1 MDMSPDGT
9 RLAAGGGDFDVKII
23 TLADSSQKVL
33 KGHTAPILSVAF
45 SPDGSLIASASCD
58 GSVRIWSVSD
68 ATEVHCLSHNH
79 EKSNDFGNSRTL
91 ARMSWSPD
99 GKCLA
104 VPCRDEILLLETST
118 WDRKTSLSHADFAN
132 VSICAYSKNGSIL
145 AASNTTGCILFWK
158 TDSLTSSPV
167 ATFVHEDSSAI
178 TSLKF
183 SPKRNEQIIFCD
195 AKGKFSFLDVSLA
208 ESREAGKVQEVLDD
222 MYGQIEDD
230 DTFTE
235 EDFLKE
241 QEKRKSA
248 AAAKGHQSADGE
260 DEDEEEEIVTQR
272 KKRSAFIDDE
282 ADEDDGANCD
292 EADNEAEKAEE
303 ADDDMENFID
313 DDDDDVRSVA
323 PAPVVAQSA
332 SSAPHNQT
340 TEVASTDL
348 IDDDDGGISINAIKA
363 VYEKTIFN
371 VDDDD
376 ASKGSKDQE
385 SAEKGEAS
393 GEPPAKVQ
401 PVIQSYQQPAFQ
413 PGSTPVHFEQR
424 FMLWNETGIVRA
436 YSTETED
443 TIDVEFHDVATH
455 HTINMTNTND
465 YTIAALSSEALVL
478 ANGEADELSSSRIFC
493 MNFVTWDESNKEW
506 TVDLPDDEFAESV
519 ALGGGFVAVATNKR
533 FIRLFTIGGTQINM
547 FSIPGSVVCISAQEG
562 SLIVVYNA
570 APGTK
575 YNPVLSAY
583 ILKIS
588 PKSATLPKQSLPNP
602 VPVSLV
608 PDTLLAWAGFTDEG
622 TPCVVDTD
630 GYVRLMRDA
639 IGNTWIP
646 VVHLKEKLN
655 SKTDNNFVI
664 GLSEINEQVRCIF
677 CKGSRYPAVIPRPHV
692 TFVSF
697 ELPFCGRSAMK
708 GKLEE
713 SHIRSKLANSMLEKL
728 LTEGYDVE
736 NQTQRNYKSMN
747 ESLLRLFAMA
757 IGSGCEALALE
768 ISYLMPSGKSVE
780 SAIRYAL
787 QKRCTALAEK
797 LREVA
802 LEKEN
807 EAVDQTEPEP
817 EVYRPSP
824 RKSAVPVA
832 EDEIEV
838 LRPKPVVLSKNGH
851 SLSGNDDSEEEE
863 VASDPPPTRST
874 EQESGKKRKRAAG
887 SGSVKSGSC
896 KELGFDVYLDEVF
909 ESVKEKNPDMDDS
922 EVADVAKDTFL
933 SLPFSKRREYQTR
946 SESSSQSKRSRTC

>member
-1 MDMSPDGT
+1 M
-9 RLAAGGGDFDVKII
+9 
-23 TLADSSQKVL
+23 VL

-68 ATEVHCLSHNH
+68 AAESYCLSNNH
-79 EKSNDFGNSRTL
+79 DKSNDFVNSRTL

-104 VPCRDEILLLETST
+104 VPSRDQIVVLETTS
-118 WDRKTSLSHADFAN
+118 WDKKATVTHPDFQN
-132 VSICAYSKNGSIL
+132 ISICAYSRKGAIL
-145 AASNTTGCILFWK
+145 AASNTSGCILFWSM
-158 TDSLTSSPV
+158 DSLTSPPV
-167 ATFVHEDSSAI
+167 AAFVHEESSAI
-178 TSLKF
+178 TSLSF
-183 SPKRNEQIIFCD
+183 SPKREHQIIFCD
-195 AKGKFSFLDVSLA
+195 AKGKFSFLDISLV
-208 ESREAGKVQEVLDD
+208 ESQEAAKVNDVLDD
-222 MYGQIEDD
+222 MFGQIDD

-235 EDFLKE
+235 DDFLKE
-241 QEKRKSA
+241 QEKNKSA
-248 AAAKGHQSADGE
+248 EAAKCMTAD
-260 DEDEEEEIVTQR
+260 DDNDDEEIVTQR
-272 KKRSAFIDDE
+272 KRRSAFIDDE
-282 ADEDDGANCD
+282 AEGDA
-292 EADNEAEKAEE
+292 ADRNEPEKADE

-313 DDDDDVRSVA
+313 DDDEVRSEAADPAVA
-323 PAPVVAQSA
+323 ESVTAAPPIA
-332 SSAPHNQT
+332 
-340 TEVASTDL
+340 VASTDL
-348 IDDDDGGISINAIKA
+348 INDDDDDDGGISINAIKA

-371 VDDDD
+371 EED
-376 ASKGSKDQE
+376 ASNGSKRE
-385 SAEKGEAS
+385 NEEKGEAS
-393 GEPPAKVQ
+393 GEPAPRVQ
-401 PVIQSYQQPAFQ
+401 TVVQSYQQPAFQ

-436 YSTETED
+436 YSTEAED

-455 HTINMTNTND
+455 HTINMTNAND

-478 ANGEADELSSSRIFC
+478 ANGEADELSSSRILC

-506 TVDLPDDEFAESV
+506 TVDLPEDEFAAAV

-533 FIRLFTIGGTQINM
+533 FVRLWTIGGTQLHM
-547 FSIPGSVVCISAQEG
+547 FSIPGSVVCLSAQEG
-562 SLIVVYNA
+562 SLLVVYNS

-575 YNPVLSAY
+575 YNPVLAAY
-583 ILKIS
+583 ILKIN
-588 PKSATLPKQSLPNP
+588 PKSSATTKQPLPNP

-608 PDTLLAWAGFTDEG
+608 PDSLLAWAGFTDEG
-622 TPCVVDTD
+622 TPCIVDTD
-630 GYVRLMRDA
+630 GYVRLMRDV

-646 VVHLKEKLN
+646 IVHLKDKLK

-677 CKGSRYPAVIPRPHV
+677 CKGSRHPAVIPRPHV
-692 TFVSF
+692 TFVPF
-697 ELPFCGRSAMK
+697 ELPLCGRTAMK

-736 NQTQRNYKSMN
+736 SQTQRNYKSMN

-757 IGSGCEALALE
+757 IGSNCEALALE

-807 EAVDQTEPEP
+807 ETVDQTEPEP
-817 EVYRPSP
+817 EVYRTSP
-824 RKSAVPVA
+824 RKSAVPIA
-832 EDEIEV
+832 EEEVEV
-838 LRPKPVVLSKNGH
+838 LRPKPVTTSKNTA
-851 SLSGNDDSEEEE
+851 SDSGDDEDVVSDSESIGSKKLE
-863 VASDPPPTRST
+863 A
-874 EQESGKKRKRAAG
+874 GNKRKRADT
-887 SGSVKSGSC
+887 SGKPASS
-896 KELGFDVYLDEVF
+896 KELGFDVYLEEVF
-909 ESVKEKNPDMDDS
+909 ESVKDENPDMDDS
-922 EVADVAKDTFL
+922 EVEDVVKDMFL

-946 SESSSQSKRSRTC
+946 SESGSQSKRSRTC